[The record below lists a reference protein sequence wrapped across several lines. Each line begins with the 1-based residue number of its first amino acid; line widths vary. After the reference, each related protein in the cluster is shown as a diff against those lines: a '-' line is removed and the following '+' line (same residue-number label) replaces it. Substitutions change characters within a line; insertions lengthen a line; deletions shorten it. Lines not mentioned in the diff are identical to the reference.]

1 MHCPQVT
8 QGFLTTRFEVPSY
21 LLTAQQ
27 LTLPFSPLGGDAVAP
42 AEVRSF
48 TFTKLGGALGVTE
61 RREK

>member
-1 MHCPQVT
+1 MNFSFATLVT
-8 QGFLTTRFEVPSY
+8 VHSGGFTRAN
-21 LLTAQQ
+21 TRAQQ